1 MSISHTTDQAQ
12 DILEAL
18 RKIQDDSELNTQAR
32 SNPELVLN
40 KLGLSGTARR
50 AVSVA
55 LLFLL
60 SCAAPSGGPEGAG
73 HVFLAARHVPSDCV
87 GGPEDRRGEHRPG
100 GRIFRIQL
108 DGLPESRLG

>member
-1 MSISHTTDQAQ
+1 MSINHTTDQAQ

-18 RKIQDDSELNTQAR
+18 RKIQDNPELNTQAR

-55 LLFLL
+55 LLTM
-60 SCAAPSGGPEGAG
+60 AVAPISMNATG
-73 HVFLAARHVPSDCV
+73 FWN
-87 GGPEDRRGEHRPG
+87 
-100 GRIFRIQL
+100 
-108 DGLPESRLG
+108 